1 MQFTFFLVGK
11 LLQFDLPLCQTFFIL
26 IISTALSVVFEFMAE
41 MQLLLILTISSSADS
56 QRLSAEPAVQMFLAT
71 LYSMTPLEQFLFT
84 IASKKDFAI

>member
-1 MQFTFFLVGK
+1 
-11 LLQFDLPLCQTFFIL
+11 
-26 IISTALSVVFEFMAE
+26 MAE

-84 IASKKDFAI
+84 ISSKKDFAI